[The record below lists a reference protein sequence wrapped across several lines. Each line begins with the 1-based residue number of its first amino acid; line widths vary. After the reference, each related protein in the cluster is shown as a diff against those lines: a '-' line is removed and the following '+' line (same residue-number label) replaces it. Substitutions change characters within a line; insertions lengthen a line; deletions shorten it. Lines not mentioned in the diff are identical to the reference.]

1 MTLVKTMGGSRSAQ
15 ERHVLPATV
24 DVKMAATRSPIQ
36 FRSPLAVSAT
46 VSTDVITSTP
56 TITVPCMHYP
66 PHPAGYYK
74 VLTNTRKQV
83 YATRTSTA
91 RSASL
96 IAETASFLGRVTHAI
111 RSATCVVMVCLV
123 TAKRSHAQTPTDA
136 TAPNAV
142 KAPHV
147 QMPLLQTPATR
158 AAVALATRA
167 PLRPTVLRLALT
179 STDATAPN
187 AATAPHVQMPL
198 LQTSATRAA
207 VALATRA
214 PPRPTVLRP
223 AQLTRQPHSSRPQL
237 QLRLIQCP
245 ARLMPVWQCGCRS
258 RWRQ

>member
-1 MTLVKTMGGSRSAQ
+1 MTLVKTMGGSLSAQ

-36 FRSPLAVSAT
+36 FRSRLAVSAT
-46 VSTDVITSTP
+46 VSTEVITSTP

-96 IAETASFLGRVTHAI
+96 IAETASFLGKVTHAI

-158 AAVALATRA
+158 AAVALATR
-167 PLRPTVLRLALT
+167 V
-179 STDATAPN
+179 
-187 AATAPHVQMPL
+187 
-198 LQTSATRAA
+198 
-207 VALATRA
+207 

-223 AQLTRQPHSSRPQL
+223 AQLRRTTLLRHHLIRLLTRQPHSSRPPL
-237 QLRLIQCP
+237 QLHLIQCP

>member
-167 PLRPTVLRLALT
+167 P
-179 STDATAPN
+179 
-187 AATAPHVQMPL
+187 
-198 LQTSATRAA
+198 
-207 VALATRA
+207 
-214 PPRPTVLRP
+214 PRPTVLRP
-223 AQLTRQPHSSRPQL
+223 AQLRRTTLLLTRQPHSSRPPL
-237 QLRLIQCP
+237 QPHLIQCP